1 MRKAPITLG
10 SRKNVTC
17 LHPPPL
23 RPSPLPSLLVL
34 SLSLSQHPLVGPS
47 SITVKL
53 VTISLY
59 SRVSPYLRGS
69 SPPDEDTAG
78 ARFLYVCIAR
88 ARAYTRT
95 RANARA
101 RARRGLKKCVRTH
114 AQVYVYISTRMFPL
128 KNEPV
133 PVPHGR
139 NTARKVSGVTG
150 SIGGLLSINNV
161 IIGC

>member
-1 MRKAPITLG
+1 M
-10 SRKNVTC
+10 
-17 LHPPPL
+17 PPPSAL
-23 RPSPLPSLLVL
+23 PPPSFPPCSSSRSPSLNIHSSGRRQLRL
-34 SLSLSQHPLVGPS
+34 NSLQSHYIRAYLLISAEVHPRTR
-47 SITVKL
+47 I
-53 VTISLY
+53 
-59 SRVSPYLRGS
+59 
-69 SPPDEDTAG
+69 PPVRDFICMY
-78 ARFLYVCIAR
+78 RAR

-95 RANARA
+95 HANA

>member
-23 RPSPLPSLLVL
+23 PPLPPLFVL

-78 ARFLYVCIAR
+78 ARFYMYVSR
-88 ARAYTRT
+88 ARVHTHT
-95 RANARA
+95 CK